1 MKFLFSKKLNKNS
14 KDGFRLNKRMATF
27 LVCLLVSIFFWLL
40 MTLSKDYNVT
50 FNFPINYSHFPSDKI
65 VSNNLPK
72 FVDIEIK
79 AKGFN
84 LLKYSFFKKRDT
96 IYMDMQDVRPLN
108 TKNSYYLLSNAR
120 TDKITYQFSND
131 IKIVKISPDTIYINF
146 NKKVNKYVPV
156 KYDLTLSFYKQHN
169 LADSIIIIP
178 ESIKVSGGADII
190 NKINFV
196 KTIPVVLKDLD
207 ASTTIK
213 LVVLNA
219 KENQQVTYS
228 PSFVKAII
236 NVTKYTEGS
245 IELPIEVINLPRNY
259 NLKVFPD
266 KIAVKY
272 KVAFENFE
280 KINASQFR
288 AVVDFN
294 KIDNNSNK
302 LKITLTKTP
311 AEISAVKLDN
321 DKVEFIIN
329 K

>member
-27 LVCLLVSIFFWLL
+27 LVCLLVAIFFWLL
-40 MTLSKDYNVT
+40 MTLSKDYNLTV
-50 FNFPINYSHFPSDKI
+50 NFPINYTHSPSDKI

-84 LLKYSFFKKRDT
+84 LLRYSFLKKRDT
-96 IYMDMQDVRPLN
+96 IFMDMQDVRPLN

-120 TDKITYQFSND
+120 TDKITHQFNND
-131 IKIVKISPDTIYINF
+131 IKVIKISPDTIYINF
-146 NKKVNKYVPV
+146 NKKVSKYVPV
-156 KYDLTLSFYKQHN
+156 KYDLTLSFYKQYD
-169 LADSIIIIP
+169 LADSIRIVPKSVKI
-178 ESIKVSGGADII
+178 SGGADVI

-196 KTIPVVLKDLD
+196 NTIPLTIKNLN
-207 ASTTIK
+207 ASTTVK
-213 LVVLNA
+213 LIVLNA
-219 KENQQVTYS
+219 KENQQITYYPTS
-228 PSFVKAII
+228 VKAII

-245 IELPIEVINLPRNY
+245 IELPIEVVNLPRNY
-259 NLKVFPD
+259 NLKIFPD
-266 KIAVKY
+266 KIVVKY
-272 KVAFENFE
+272 KVAFENYE
-280 KINASQFR
+280 KINALQFR
-288 AVVDFN
+288 AIVDFN

-302 LKITLTKTP
+302 LKITLTKIP
-311 AEISAVKLDN
+311 MEITAVKLDN